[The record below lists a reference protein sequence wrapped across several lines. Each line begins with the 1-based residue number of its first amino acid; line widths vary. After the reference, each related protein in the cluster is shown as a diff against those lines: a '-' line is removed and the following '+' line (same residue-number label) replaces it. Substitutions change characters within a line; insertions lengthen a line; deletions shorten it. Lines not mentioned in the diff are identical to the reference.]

1 MDVNKRHGLNYLSIQ
16 KTGYLAANWEA
27 VKASWRKGMLPRGSD
42 ARNKLEK
49 SYKNCYKVHMGLQ
62 WRNARK
68 ADTEKVPSQRIMY
81 ESKELGH
88 IFQCH

>member
-1 MDVNKRHGLNYLSIQ
+1 MDVNKRHDLNYLSIQ

-49 SYKNCYKVHMGLQ
+49 KL
-62 WRNARK
+62 
-68 ADTEKVPSQRIMY
+68 
-81 ESKELGH
+81 
-88 IFQCH
+88 